1 MRAHAECDIL
11 SELENEV
18 SEEQITDQEEHENMT
33 SSEELEQVDLIV
45 ENVAFRRLG
54 CLAHGIKLVIK
65 LAYNGK
71 YHGLLLNTRG
81 LVGKIFKCSV
91 TSEKIVDKNGTTVI
105 SNCSTRWNSSYF
117 MV

>member
-1 MRAHAECDIL
+1 
-11 SELENEV
+11 
-18 SEEQITDQEEHENMT
+18 MT

-71 YHGLLLNTRG
+71 YHGLLLKTRG
-81 LVGKIFKCSV
+81 LVG
-91 TSEKIVDKNGTTVI
+91 KIVDKNGTTVI